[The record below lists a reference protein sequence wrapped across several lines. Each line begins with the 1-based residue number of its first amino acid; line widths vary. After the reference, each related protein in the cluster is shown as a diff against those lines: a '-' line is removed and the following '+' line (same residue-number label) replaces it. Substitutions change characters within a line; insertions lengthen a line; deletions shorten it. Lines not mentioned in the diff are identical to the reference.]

1 MKILVCN
8 VGSTSLKFKLFDF
21 PEESHSVECRIERIG
36 SKNYGIYSYD
46 NLLNGVSIKIE
57 QVAVPSYTSG
67 IEMFLND
74 LLDSQ
79 RGVVNTLEEIQ
90 AIGFK
95 TVLAKNFYGVHQLN
109 DEVLN
114 AMKEYLSIA
123 PAHNGPYLQAIEQ
136 FKKILPNT
144 LLVGAFETDFHTT
157 IPIERRIYAIPYE
170 WYKDFGIQKMGYHGA
185 SHKYISEKV
194 QELAGDDYKL
204 ISCHLGGSCSLCAI
218 LDGESV
224 DNSFGLSLQ
233 TGIPHSSRVGELD
246 SYVIPFLIEKGLT
259 MDEILVGLD
268 KRGGLLGISGVSG
281 DLRFVEDAAVEGN
294 PRAKLAID
302 VFVNSIIR
310 HIGAYYA
317 ELGGLDYLVFTG
329 GIGENS
335 RTLREKVCSQL
346 THLGIHLDPIKNND
360 NSIKGEISKEN
371 TPVKIYIIPTNEELI
386 VAKKTY
392 EYSENLTS

>member
-8 VGSTSLKFKLFDF
+8 VGSTSLKFKLFDLPGEF
-21 PEESHSVECRIERIG
+21 YSVECRIERIG
-36 SKNYGIYSYD
+36 SKNDGIYSYN
-46 NLLNGVSIKIE
+46 NLSNGASIKME
-57 QVAVPSYTSG
+57 GVAVPTYTSG
-67 IEMFLND
+67 IEMFLKD

-79 RGVVNTLEEIQ
+79 KGSINSLDEIE

-95 TVLAKNFYGVHQLN
+95 TVLAKGFYGVHRLN
-109 DEVLN
+109 DEILE
-114 AMKEYLSIA
+114 AMEEYLSIA
-123 PAHNGPYLQAIEQ
+123 PAHNGPYLQAIGQ
-136 FKKILPNT
+136 FKKLLPDT

-157 IPIERRIYAIPYE
+157 IPLERRMYAIPYE
-170 WYKDFGIQKMGYHGA
+170 WYENYGIQKMGYHGA

-194 QELAGDDYKL
+194 KELAGNHYKL

-233 TGIPHSSRVGELD
+233 TGIPHSTRVGELD
-246 SYVIPFLIEKGLT
+246 SYVIPFLLDKGLT
-259 MDEILVGLD
+259 MDEILRGLD

-281 DLRFVEDAAVEGN
+281 DLRFVEEATTEGN

-302 VFVNSIIR
+302 VFVHSIIR

-335 RTLREKVCSQL
+335 KNLREKVCNQL
-346 THLGIHLDPIKNND
+346 THLGIHLDPVKNND
-360 NSIKGEISKEN
+360 NSIKGEISGKN
-371 TPVKIYIIPTNEELI
+371 SPVKIHIIPTNEELI

-392 EYSENLTS
+392 EYSKSL